1 MSSAILRQASA
12 VARAASR
19 SCAFSTSAV
28 ARKERKTP
36 DVVHNADLVQELY
49 LRELKSYKPPPQ
61 AQDAHVGV
69 VKNFQQPP
77 APQPPTLPADLAS
90 ELSAYDAAEP
100 TFAASAKPAES
111 EESSGPTGAESFLAF
126 LEADEPKAEAHH

>member
-28 ARKERKTP
+28 ARK
-36 DVVHNADLVQELY
+36 DLVQELY

-61 AQDAHVGV
+61 PQDAHVGV

-77 APQPPTLPADLAS
+77 APQAPALPADLAS

-100 TFAASAKPAES
+100 TFAASAKSAES
-111 EESSGPTGAESFLAF
+111 EESSGPTGAEAFLSF